1 MSAKILNP
9 EREEE
14 MPKLSKNFFSKQAYI
29 KR

>member
-1 MSAKILNP
+1 MTAKILNP

-14 MPKLSKNFFSKQAYI
+14 TPKLNKNFFSKQAYV